1 MQLMD
6 IAELL
11 TSQGVVLTSIVII
24 RLTLCFIG
32 YRVFRF
38 YSATIGFLI
47 GELVGIY
54 IVLNYFKEHPILII
68 LISAIIGA
76 VAFGLVFRLGIVV
89 TGAAVGYFI
98 GLYLLPDYP
107 IYSYILA
114 GLVAFTNLFLEK
126 ALTVLITA
134 VLGAS
139 FIMLATYMAVSG
151 MHIYDVLLN
160 LRGTFDAMFDN
171 VFLDLLWFTLILTG
185 IITQLVAYKEE
196 REEEEGE

>member
-6 IAELL
+6 VAELL
-11 TSQGVVLTSIVII
+11 TSQVVVLTSLVIVG
-24 RLTLCFIG
+24 LTLCFIG

-38 YSATIGFLI
+38 YSAAIGFLI
-47 GELVGIY
+47 GELVGVY
-54 IVLNYFKEHPILII
+54 IVLDYFKENPLLVI

-76 VAFGLVFRLGIVV
+76 IAFGLVFRLGIVV

-98 GLYLLPDYP
+98 GLYLLPGYP
-107 IYSYILA
+107 IYSYVLA

-151 MHIYDVLLN
+151 MHIYNVLFD
-160 LRGTFDAMFDN
+160 LRGTFDAMFGN
-171 VFLDLLWFTLILTG
+171 IFLDLLWFTLVLTG

-196 REEEEGE
+196 KEEV